1 MSLLTTASVWTN
13 DSSAKPK
20 KRIPTMHNAIL
31 KQQDRS
37 NPQPVLED
45 VGGQNVAEA
54 TLPPGMAEAQS
65 ASSQRTARIHELL
78 NNMDEDGAALA
89 NFEPLDHPILQ
100 KRVEDEKAAMQIPT
114 SNLRPVSD
122 TPFHPYPTNAAA
134 VANYHQMYENAP
146 TVYRPPPLPSVSAP
160 PPHDRWMEKM
170 NYVIYLLEQQQNE
183 KTNHI
188 TEEFVLYTFLGVFVI
203 FVVDA
208 FSRGGKYVR

>member
-20 KRIPTMHNAIL
+20 KRTPTMQNAIL
-31 KQQDRS
+31 K
-37 NPQPVLED
+37 PHQPDPRPVVDE
-45 VGGQNVAEA
+45 VGEA
-54 TLPPGMAEAQS
+54 ADIPPGIAEVQAA
-65 ASSQRTARIHELL
+65 ASKRTARIHELL

-89 NFEPLDHPILQ
+89 NFEPLDHPVLQ
-100 KRVEDEKAAMQIPT
+100 NRIERSEMEASALQIPS
-114 SNLRPVSD
+114 SNLRHAAVD
-122 TPFHPYPTNAAA
+122 TPFHPSSSSTP
-134 VANYHQMYENAP
+134 VSNYHQIYEHAP
-146 TVYRPPPLPSVSAP
+146 TVYRPSPPSTGFNN
-160 PPHDRWMEKM
+160 DRWMEKM